1 MWRQIVKAP
10 DTPQCPSRFQE
21 KGPPALSPGT
31 DPPSI
36 ERVLLGREGLPVL
49 AFHLNQAT
57 STNKAL
63 IINAFTECNT
73 VPPPLLLALVPAKT
87 SHKIDK
93 ATLLGV
99 TIVVWNWSQF
109 SAYLHHICLIEF
121 ILSWLSLFGFVL
133 CITWVQNKMLFFSC
147 DSWQFALNYREKYSS
162 LIQNKEEKKPFVNL
176 YWIVGSVWIQTG
188 TAEFDFL

>member
-63 IINAFTECNT
+63 IINAFAECFKHCYI
-73 VPPPLLLALVPAKT
+73 VPPPLLNPPVSAET
-87 SHKIDK
+87 SHKIDEE
-93 ATLLGV
+93 TLLDI
-99 TIVVWNWSQF
+99 TIVV
-109 SAYLHHICLIEF
+109 L
-121 ILSWLSLFGFVL
+121 
-133 CITWVQNKMLFFSC
+133 
-147 DSWQFALNYREKYSS
+147 
-162 LIQNKEEKKPFVNL
+162 KP
-176 YWIVGSVWIQTG
+176 IIAS
-188 TAEFDFL
+188 